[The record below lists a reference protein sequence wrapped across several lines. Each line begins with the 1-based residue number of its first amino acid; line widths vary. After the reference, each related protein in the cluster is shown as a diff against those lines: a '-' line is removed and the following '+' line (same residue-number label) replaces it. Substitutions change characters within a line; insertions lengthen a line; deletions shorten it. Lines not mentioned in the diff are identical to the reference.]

1 MSRDPE
7 TVAGLPVG
15 EMVLPWTLAVAGC
28 ALGTWLTADWSQLWL
43 RVAAP
48 LLLAG
53 GLLALAAIR
62 ALGRG
67 RALATA
73 GPYRF
78 VRHPYFLGILIL
90 LVGTITAAR
99 SLPGL
104 ILFYVAVRLT
114 IVRARREEHNLVLRF
129 GPAYEAYAAR
139 VPSLLPLRPPLP
151 RGWVPPEAAAQ
162 PEKSP

>member
-1 MSRDPE
+1 VSQDPE
-7 TVAGLPVG
+7 LVAGLQVG
-15 EMVLPWTLAVAGC
+15 EMVLPWTLGVVGC

-48 LLLAG
+48 VLLVG

-67 RALATA
+67 RELATT

-78 VRHPYFLGILIL
+78 VRHPYFLAILIM
-90 LVGTITAAR
+90 LVGAITAAR

-104 ILFYVAVRLT
+104 ILLYIAVRLT
-114 IVRARREEHNLVLRF
+114 IVRARREEHNLTLRF

-139 VPSLLPLRPPLP
+139 VPFLLPLRPPLP
-151 RGWVPPEAAAQ
+151 RGWTPPENPGAAPQ
-162 PEKSP
+162 PS

>member
-7 TVAGLPVG
+7 IVAGLPVG
-15 EMVLPWTLAVAGC
+15 EMVVPWTLAVAGC
-28 ALGTWLTADWSQLWL
+28 VVGTWLTADWSQLWL
-43 RVAAP
+43 RVASP

-62 ALGRG
+62 TLGRG

-78 VRHPYFLGILIL
+78 VRHPYFLGVLIL
-90 LVGTITAAR
+90 LVGAITAAR

-104 ILFYVAVRLT
+104 ILFYVALRLT

-129 GPAYEAYAAR
+129 RHAYEAYAAR
-139 VPSLLPLRPPLP
+139 VPFLLPLRPPLP
-151 RGWVPPEAAAQ
+151 RGWTPPKAAAQ
-162 PEKSP
+162 PKPSP